1 MDILLLLALFVVLDL
16 IIVALVLIAHRV
28 VGETEAEP
36 THRVIRDLRPL
47 EDALV
52 DFFARSKSSSAVLSV
67 LARNAKPVSF
77 KALER
82 DVRAEQERR
91 RTHDE
96 FSIQAVRA
104 VLSILQVARF
114 VRMRREGF
122 TITELGREAHRRMQS
137 DAVPRLH
144 SAASNAATSRS
155 TSGDVSHANTGPTPH
170 ARRMQ
175 SDLRQEARTLVHQ

>member
-16 IIVALVLIAHRV
+16 IMVGLVLIAHRV
-28 VGETEAEP
+28 VGETEP

-67 LARNAKPVSF
+67 LARNGKPVGF

-96 FSIQAVRA
+96 FSLQAVRA

-114 VRMRREGF
+114 VRMSRDGF

-144 SAASNAATSRS
+144 SAATSGS
-155 TSGDVSHANTGPTPH
+155 TSGDVRRVNTSPTPH
-170 ARRMQ
+170 ARRMR
-175 SDLRQEARTLVHQ
+175 SDLRQEARTLVRQ